1 MAAKSLQKFSSQADP
16 TLLSQ
21 LKEIANLEG
30 RQFQA
35 VLEEAMKLL
44 IEQRESKS
52 TRMVVMAHYK
62 ASLEKNRRLGEL
74 LAK

>member
-1 MAAKSLQKFSSQADP
+1 MPAKSLQKFSSQANP
-16 TLLSQ
+16 ALLSQ

-52 TRMVVMAHYK
+52 TRVVVMAHYK